1 MSWSNVVRSLF
12 GSAGGVAGRRVST
25 PTVLQME
32 AVECGAACLSMVL
45 GYYGRFVPLESLRT
59 ACGVSRDGSNAKNL
73 LIAARSYGLAAKG
86 LRREPDGLRD
96 LTLPV
101 IVFWNF
107 NHFVVVE
114 GFGQDLVYLNDPGTG
129 PRTVTAQEFDES
141 FTGVVLSFAPGPEFK
156 PGGSKPSLW
165 PGIKRRIA
173 PSREALAYIV
183 IAGLALVGP
192 GLVIPTFSRIFIDDY
207 LVRGTTDWIKPL
219 LLGMA
224 LTAALRA
231 ALTWLQKYYL
241 NRLET
246 KLSIAGAGRFLW
258 HVLSL
263 PVDFYTQRFSGDIAN
278 RVAINA
284 RLAHLMA
291 FDMANAAVDLAMVVF
306 YAALMLSIDPL
317 LTAVALLAAAANF
330 AAARFIKRRRVD
342 GSRRLV
348 REQGKLM
355 GVSMGG
361 LLAIETLKATGSE
374 SDFFSTWAGHQAKL
388 VSYQQQLQSVTVPF
402 LQLPVLLQALTNAAI
417 LGLGGWRVMHGD
429 LTLGLLIAFQSLA
442 ASFIDPIN
450 RCVTLMGTLQEV
462 EGDMNRLDDVMAA
475 PEDPVMAGGETA
487 GAGGIGS
494 SVGTGGTDPRTAGK
508 LTGRVQLKDVTFGY
522 SHLAPALIENFSLTL
537 KPGHRVALVG
547 PSGCGKSTVSRIVT
561 GLYSPWTGEILLD
574 GVPRGRIPRMT
585 LADSVALVDQD
596 IVLFAGTVREN
607 LTLWDE
613 TVPEQQVVQ
622 ACKDACIHDDIVARP
637 QGYDGLLE
645 EGGANLSGGQRQ
657 RLEIAR
663 ALVLN
668 PRVLVLDEATSA
680 LDTVT
685 EQAIDENLRRRGC
698 TCIIIAHRLSTIR
711 DADEIIVL
719 HLGKVVQRGTHDQ
732 LRVQDGPYARLTG
745 A

>member
-1 MSWSNVVRSLF
+1 MSWSSAVRKLF
-12 GSAGGVAGRRVST
+12 GSAGSSADRRVRT

-45 GYYGRFVPLESLRT
+45 GHYGRFVPLEQLRI

-73 LIAARSYGLAAKG
+73 LLAARSYGLQAKG
-86 LRREPDGLRD
+86 LRREPDGLRE

-114 GFGQDLVYLNDPGTG
+114 GFGKGLVYLNDPGTG

-141 FTGVVLSFAPGPEFK
+141 FTGVVLTMGPGPEFK
-156 PGGSKPSLW
+156 KGGKRPSLW
-165 PGIKRRIA
+165 PGLKRRMA
-173 PSREALAYIV
+173 PSREALAYVV
-183 IAGLALVGP
+183 IAGFALVGP
-192 GLVIPTFSRIFIDDY
+192 GLVIPTFSRIFVDDY
-207 LVRGTTDWIKPL
+207 LVRGMTDWIKPL
-219 LLGMA
+219 LVGMA
-224 LTAALRA
+224 LTAVMRA
-231 ALTWLQKYYL
+231 SLTWLQRYFL

-246 KLSIAGAGRFLW
+246 KLSIAGAGKFLW

-291 FDMANAAVDLAMVVF
+291 FDMANAAVDLVMVVF
-306 YAALMLSIDPL
+306 YAALMLAIDPL
-317 LTAVALLAAAANF
+317 LTSVALLAAAANF
-330 AAARFIKRRRVD
+330 AAARSIQRRRVD
-342 GSRRLV
+342 GSRRLT

-361 LLAIETLKATGSE
+361 LLAIETLKSTGSE
-374 SDFFSTWAGHQAKL
+374 SDFFSTWGGHQAKL

-402 LQLPVLLQALTNAAI
+402 LQLPVLLQALTTAAI

-442 ASFIDPIN
+442 ASFIEPVN

-462 EGDMNRLDDVMAA
+462 EGDMHRLDDVMAY
-475 PEDPVMAGGETA
+475 PDDPVMAR
-487 GAGGIGS
+487 
-494 SVGTGGTDPRTAGK
+494 DGK
-508 LTGRVQLKDVTFGY
+508 GQTVPAKLVGRVQLRDITFGY
-522 SHLAPALIENFSLTL
+522 SRLAPALIEDFSLAL

-547 PSGCGKSTVSRIVT
+547 PSGCGKSTVAKIVT
-561 GLYSPWTGEILLD
+561 GLYSPWAGEILLD
-574 GVPRGRIPRMT
+574 GVPRGELPRMT
-585 LADSVALVDQD
+585 LADSVALVDQE

-607 LTLWDE
+607 LTLWDA
-613 TVPEQQVVQ
+613 TVPDEQIVQ

-680 LDTVT
+680 LDAVT
-685 EQAIDENLRRRGC
+685 EKSIDENLRRRGC

-732 LRVQDGPYARLTG
+732 LRAQDGPYARLVS